1 MAAQQQQ
8 RVVVKIPVRWLRQA
22 ATAITTGTGTGN
34 VRTEQRLPTTRTIR
48 APVCYPLGSA
58 SFTTLPSPPPPL
70 PGARM
75 FQRGQNQPDETVR
88 LVDMSMRCTACC
100 LLCRPR
106 QHGQEGLELDPCPTL
121 SPPPALP
128 LSHSPLRYC
137 NNSYTDERRATTG
150 ADFAT
155 KKIVLQDTQMVTT
168 TLVLFLFHAIPML
181 FPCYFLLWAPVC
193 VGAVSDGDAVCCRGG
208 ATTTWGYKSRRR
220 HANTRTRVSDAL

>member
-128 LSHSPLRYC
+128 LSHSPTLPL
-137 NNSYTDERRATTG
+137 SPQVLQQLVHRRAACDDG
-150 ADFAT
+150 CRLCDQKDRAAGHANGDYYFSA
-155 KKIVLQDTQMVTT
+155 IPISCYS
-168 TLVLFLFHAIPML
+168 HAISML
-181 FPCYFLLWAPVC
+181 FPA
-193 VGAVSDGDAVCCRGG
+193 VG
-208 ATTTWGYKSRRR
+208 
-220 HANTRTRVSDAL
+220 TRVCGSSQ